1 MQRIKKPTHGSL
13 EWLQVRHR
21 DELGKVTFGASEA
34 PALMNISQYQN
45 LMDLCFQK
53 LEPPVLRP
61 ASEAMRKGIIFEE
74 PLGYEAASILG
85 VEVVQPDEMFRKGKF
100 TATLDF
106 WTPDEK
112 LIIEC
117 KVTNLYSIST
127 GQDLPLQWL
136 MQGHVQHWV
145 TGAEVWFSVFDKY
158 QQISVVRMPVD
169 NAIIDALIRQSE
181 VIGDRLD
188 AGEIPDEAW
197 VDASVEQIAKLHPLN
212 PDEVVECD
220 DELLLLVQELQKTK
234 AEIKHHE
241 ERDKWLKA
249 EIAKRMKSARAIDS
263 NGDFILTWN
272 EQKGRT
278 TLDQAALK
286 EAHPDIY
293 EAFMRQGSPFRV
305 MRVGKML

>member
-1 MQRIKKPTHGSL
+1 MQRIKKQTHGSL
-13 EWLQVRHR
+13 EWLEVRHR

-34 PALMNISQYQN
+34 PALMNVSQYQN
-45 LMDLCFQK
+45 LMDLCLQK

-85 VEVVQPDEMFRKGKF
+85 VQVRQPGEMFRKGRF
-100 TATLDF
+100 TVTLDF

-117 KVTNLYSIST
+117 KVTNQYSVTT
-127 GQDLPLQWL
+127 GQDLPLPWL

-169 NAIIDALIRQSE
+169 QAIIDALIRQSE
-181 VIGDRLD
+181 TIGNDLDR
-188 AGEIPDEAW
+188 GIIPDEAW
-197 VDASVEQIAKLHPLN
+197 IDANAEQIAKLHPVN

-220 DELLLLVQELQKTK
+220 DELLLLVTELRNLK
-234 AEIKHHE
+234 ADEKKND
-241 ERDKWLKA
+241 ERQTWVKA

-263 NGDFILTWN
+263 NGDHILTWN

-278 TLDQAALK
+278 TLDQQALK
-286 EAHPDIY
+286 EEHPDIY
-293 EAFMRQGSPFRV
+293 EAYLKQGAPFRV

>member
-13 EWLQVRHR
+13 EWLEVRHR

-34 PALMNISQYQN
+34 PALMNVSQYQN
-45 LMDLCFQK
+45 LMDLCLQK

-85 VEVVQPDEMFRKGKF
+85 VQVVQPGEMFRKGRF
-100 TATLDF
+100 TVTLDF
-106 WTPDEK
+106 WTPEEK

-117 KVTNLYSIST
+117 KVTNQYSVTT
-127 GQDLPLQWL
+127 GQDLPLPWL

-169 NAIIDALIRQSE
+169 QAIIDALIRQSE
-181 VIGDRLD
+181 TIGNDLDR
-188 AGEIPDEAW
+188 GIIPDEAW
-197 VDASVEQIAKLHPLN
+197 IDANAEQIAKLHPVN

-220 DELLLLVQELQKTK
+220 DELLLLVTELRNLK
-234 AEIKHHE
+234 ADEKKND
-241 ERDKWLKA
+241 ERQTWVKA

-263 NGDFILTWN
+263 NGDHILTWN

-278 TLDQAALK
+278 TLDQQALK

-293 EAFMRQGSPFRV
+293 ETYLKQGAPFRV

>member
-34 PALMNISQYQN
+34 AALMNVSQYQN

-61 ASEAMRKGIIFEE
+61 ASEAMRKGIIFEDA
-74 PLGYEAASILG
+74 LGFEAGSVLG
-85 VEVVQPDEMFRKGKF
+85 VEVSQPDEMFRKGRF

-106 WTPDEK
+106 WTSDEK

-117 KVTNLYSIST
+117 KVTNQYSITT
-127 GQDLPLQWL
+127 GQDLPLAWL
-136 MQGHVQHWV
+136 MQGHVQHWI

-158 QQISVVRMPVD
+158 QQLSVVRMPVD
-169 NAIIDALIRQSE
+169 QSLIDALIERSE
-181 VIGDRLD
+181 IVGERLD
-188 AGEIPDEAW
+188 AGEIPDVAW
-197 VDASVEQIAKLHPLN
+197 LDASAEQVAKLHPVN

-220 DELLLLVQELQKTK
+220 DEMLVLIRELQQVKQQQ
-234 AEIKHHE
+234 KHYD

-249 EIAKRMKSARAIDS
+249 EIAKRMKSARAVDS
-263 NGDFILTWN
+263 NGDHILTWN

-278 TLDQAALK
+278 TLDQQALK
-286 EAHPDIY
+286 ESHPDIY
-293 EAFMRQGSPFRV
+293 ESYLRQSAPFRV
-305 MRVGKML
+305 MRIGKML

>member
-34 PALMNISQYQN
+34 PALMNVSEYSN

-74 PLGYEAASILG
+74 PLGLEAASILG
-85 VEVVQPDEMFRKGKF
+85 VEVVQPDEMFRKGRF
-100 TATLDF
+100 TVTLDF

-117 KVTNLYSIST
+117 KVTNQYSITT

-145 TGAEVWFSVFDKY
+145 TGAEVWFAVFDKY

-169 NAIIDALIRQSE
+169 QAIIDALLRQSE
-181 VIGDRLD
+181 LVGERLD

-197 VDASVEQIAKLHPLN
+197 VDATVEQIAKLHPMN
-212 PDEVVECD
+212 PDEVIECD
-220 DELLLLVQELQKTK
+220 DELLVLLREFRQLK
-234 AEIKHHE
+234 ADEKNNE
-241 ERDKWLKA
+241 ERQNWVKA
-249 EIAKRMKSARAIDS
+249 EIAKMMKSAKAVES
-263 NGDFILTWN
+263 NGDVIFTWN

-278 TLDQAALK
+278 TLDQAGLK

-293 EAFMRQGSPFRV
+293 EAFLKQGAPFRV
-305 MRVGKML
+305 MRVGKSL